1 MSGLPESKKTDHKTW
16 LAVICCLFP
25 LAIYLWRAYALRA
38 WVVDDAAISYS
49 FARNLAH
56 CYGLVHQQGMPPV
69 EGFSN
74 PLWVMLLSPFFAIGQ
89 FDPYWT
95 PKIVSTVL
103 VGITY
108 WQIWRTVRLCQL
120 PPIVALVISSMLS
133 LNTSFVVWT
142 SSGLENALYACLV
155 AILVAA
161 CIREITSETRTSGRP
176 LLTGLVAAGVA
187 LTRPEGIVFAAA
199 FPISLVLRHFSR
211 TEKEL
216 SLRAAIYAAALAIVY
231 GAYLIFRR
239 LYFGDWMPNTY
250 YVKGGPSIDDIRLAA
265 VLYGP
270 FWTKWRD
277 LVSSLLGQK
286 WWIGSW
292 VVLISSLLIPFMLKP
307 RRPAIA
313 LVGLLCFL
321 SGYTYLIMTP
331 DYMREFRFATPFFL
345 LATVS
350 MVSTVSALSI
360 YLISSR
366 TVRFVVG
373 SIVVA
378 VIGWQTWREH
388 TPRLNDYAK
397 WPAVSFRRIAS
408 EYGTR
413 YDEFARRLGI
423 DSASV
428 LLPDIG
434 GPLYYSELR
443 VYDLAGLCN
452 SSIAKL
458 RGIDQPAFYTYVFD
472 TARPT
477 FIHTHGY
484 FSYVSRLERDP
495 RFVRDYVGIADSLE
509 VYGGDSV
516 ILGDWVRREALGGN
530 DSVLRLL
537 SDSLRSI
544 DP

>member
-1 MSGLPESKKTDHKTW
+1 M
-16 LAVICCLFP
+16 
-25 LAIYLWRAYALRA
+25 YLWRSYALRA

-56 CYGLVHQQGMPPV
+56 GYGLVPQPGMSPV

-74 PLWVMLLSPFFAIGQ
+74 PLWVLLLSPFFAIGQ
-89 FDPYWT
+89 FDPFLT
-95 PKIVSTVL
+95 PKIVSGAL
-103 VGITY
+103 VGLTY
-108 WQIWRTVRLCQL
+108 WQIWCTVRYSQL
-120 PPIVALVISSMLS
+120 PPSVALVISSMLS
-133 LNTSFVVWT
+133 LNASFVVWT

-161 CIREITSETRTSGRP
+161 CVRELTSETSTSGRP
-176 LLTGLVAAGVA
+176 LLAGLVAAGMA

-199 FPISLVLRHFSR
+199 FPISLVQRKYFVTDKKPTLTLALR
-211 TEKEL
+211 
-216 SLRAAIYAAALAIVY
+216 YAAVLIVIVGGY
-231 GAYLIFRR
+231 VAFR
-239 LYFGDWMPNTY
+239 LFYFGDWMPNTY
-250 YVKGGPSIDDIRLAA
+250 YVKGGPSFNDIRLAA

-286 WWIGSW
+286 WWICSW
-292 VVLISSLLIPFMLKP
+292 IVLISSLVIPFLLKP

-313 LVGLLCFL
+313 LVGLLCLVAGF
-321 SGYTYLIMTP
+321 TYLIMTP

-345 LATVS
+345 LAV
-350 MVSTVSALSI
+350 VSAAMTVYALLTSS
-360 YLISSR
+360 ISSR
-366 TVRFVVG
+366 TIRIIVG
-373 SIVVA
+373 AILVA
-378 VIGWQTWREH
+378 LIGWQAWREH
-388 TPRLNDYAK
+388 TPRLNEYAK

-428 LLPDIG
+428 MLPDIG
-434 GPLYYSELR
+434 GPLYYSHLQ

-452 SSIAKL
+452 RSIAHT
-458 RGIDQPAFYTYVFD
+458 RGIDQQAFYSYVFD

-495 RFVRDYVGIADSLE
+495 RFARDYVGIADSLE
-509 VYGGDSV
+509 EYGGDSV
-516 ILGDWVRREALGGN
+516 IVGDWVRRNVIVGSEVTFE
-530 DSVLRLL
+530 SL
-537 SDSLRSI
+537 SDSLRQIRQQNS
-544 DP
+544 DQKLVK